1 MARGKVKIKT
11 PDQAETPISSMID
24 VVFLLIIFFVVTASI
39 DKEIEDE
46 RVILA
51 EAPHGRP
58 IKKKDPRS
66 LVINVRQ
73 DGTFSMGMRTV
84 TLPEI
89 KNELEQAKL
98 SVSNP
103 AENLPIIVRGDYHA
117 QHYYIKQVM
126 DTVKST
132 GLYKVR
138 FNAQQSSE

>member
-1 MARGKVKIKT
+1 MAKGKVKVKT

-89 KNELEQAKL
+89 KNELEQDRK
-98 SVSNP
+98 SV
-103 AENLPIIVRGDYHA
+103 V
-117 QHYYIKQVM
+117 
-126 DTVKST
+126 
-132 GLYKVR
+132 
-138 FNAQQSSE
+138 

>member
-1 MARGKVKIKT
+1 MARGKQKIQG

-66 LVINVRQ
+66 IIINVRQ
-73 DGTFSMGMRTV
+73 DGTFTMGMRTV

-103 AENLPIIVRGDYHA
+103 VENLPIIIRGDYHA
-117 QHYYIKQVM
+117 QHHYIRQVM

-138 FNAQQSSE
+138 FNAQQDSE